1 MPIPNSLT
9 IPPPY
14 PCVCVFKKIS
24 FTGFPE
30 VLAVNVCVQSFLLP
44 HTGTAYLMLAWKK
57 RIRISLIQQASNKF
71 RDLEISF
78 MPLT

>member
-1 MPIPNSLT
+1 MPVPNSLT
-9 IPPPY
+9 IPSPY
-14 PCVCVFKKIS
+14 PCVFKKIS